1 MLVRAKKRNDVI
13 GQRVQLFRKNAGAVD
28 QLRCVTRIRATD
40 VANANNARKEEI
52 RLCVLMKTLIENVVK
67 ETNTKGVEK
76 RHHEAVVQVRE
87 RRRMLNMIV
96 MNGDLVLEMEE
107 THCLAEAVM
116 VMVIAT
122 MTLVVDHIVG
132 HRVGVTMNQTI
143 TDHDEVEIRVQM
155 EVMPA
160 VANENDVKVL
170 KGK

>member
-1 MLVRAKKRNDVI
+1 M
-13 GQRVQLFRKNAGAVD
+13 
-28 QLRCVTRIRATD
+28 
-40 VANANNARKEEI
+40 
-52 RLCVLMKTLIENVVK
+52 LMKNLIENVVK
-67 ETNTKGVEK
+67 ETNTKSVEK
-76 RHHEAVVQVRE
+76 RHHEAVIRVRE
-87 RRRMLNMIV
+87 IRRMLYVMV
-96 MNGDLVLEMEE
+96 MNGDLVLEMEG
-107 THCLAEAVM
+107 TNRLAEAVM